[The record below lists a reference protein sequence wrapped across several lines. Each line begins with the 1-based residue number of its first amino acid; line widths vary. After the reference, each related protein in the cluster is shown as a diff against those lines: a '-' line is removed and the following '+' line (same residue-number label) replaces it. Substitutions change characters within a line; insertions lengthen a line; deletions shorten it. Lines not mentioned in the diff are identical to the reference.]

1 MEPPPAVVQFA
12 LQAPAVGIRSGSG
25 RAASVVSRGAQI
37 GACLDTREDMSSRP
51 SPSASPECSTPS
63 ACRPS
68 TASHSSNRQSWTGLE
83 WGYSVDIIIDIRV
96 DMQYGLEVPM
106 PDTALSQIT
115 APHAAP
121 DVELDAIRSVFGVSQ
136 AEIATIL
143 GTTPRTVSRWRS
155 TSAAHVAP
163 RPAAA
168 RSLRELARLR
178 WLLETEV
185 GQDASAR
192 WLRTPNAALRG
203 QAPLDV
209 LLAGDQDRVLGLVVS
224 LGEGGLF

>member
-1 MEPPPAVVQFA
+1 M
-12 LQAPAVGIRSGSG
+12 SG
-25 RAASVVSRGAQI
+25 
-37 GACLDTREDMSSRP
+37 
-51 SPSASPECSTPS
+51 
-63 ACRPS
+63 
-68 TASHSSNRQSWTGLE
+68 
-83 WGYSVDIIIDIRV
+83 
-96 DMQYGLEVPM
+96 
-106 PDTALSQIT
+106 TALLQLA

-121 DVELDAIRSVFGVSQ
+121 DTELDAIRRVFGVTQ

-178 WLLETEV
+178 WLLETEL
-185 GQDASAR
+185 GEDASRR
-192 WLRTPNAALRG
+192 WLSTPNPALRG

-209 LLAGDQDRVLGLVVS
+209 LLTGDRDRVLGLVVS